1 MNIIFIENSKM
12 FNNWWEDGV
21 IKVLCIVKMVC
32 MIYII
37 WFVVCVYFDCMGGW
51 VYLFGVNIYI
61 WCEYSSFILC
71 VYSFI
76 VWVYE

>member
-1 MNIIFIENSKM
+1 
-12 FNNWWEDGV
+12 
-21 IKVLCIVKMVC
+21 MVC

-76 VWVYE
+76 VWVYEYFVYIYLMCVSWLVVILFGVYICIY